1 MKKFSMYSL
10 STCPWCNKAKQ
21 YFDEQKVPYSYIDY
35 DLASAKEQQR
45 ISQEMS
51 SFQVKGFPVIKIGE
65 EAVVGYSLEKYSELI
80 KSASCESYESS
91 AACGSYKSSAACGS
105 YTSLASCASY
115 KSSE

>member
-21 YFDEQKVPYSYIDY
+21 FFEEQKIPFSYIDY
-35 DLASAKEQQR
+35 DLASVEEQQR

-51 SFQVKGFPVIKIGE
+51 SFRLKGFPVIKVGE

-80 KSASCESYESS
+80 KSASLSSSESS
-91 AACGSYKSSAACGS
+91 
-105 YTSLASCASY
+105 
-115 KSSE
+115 E

>member
-21 YFDEQKVPYSYIDY
+21 FFEEQKIPYSYVDY
-35 DLASAKEQQR
+35 DLASVEEQQR

-51 SFQVKGFPVIKIGE
+51 SFRMKGFPVIKVGE

-80 KSASCESYESS
+80 KSASLSSSESS
-91 AACGSYKSSAACGS
+91 
-105 YTSLASCASY
+105 
-115 KSSE
+115 E